1 MVFAIFHTITT
12 GLCAS
17 TGEIGMAGWQSQPHD
32 SGQQRG
38 DATPGQVPGQSW
50 QQPQPNAQPQY
61 GQPQYGQPK
70 YGQPQ
75 YAEQQYGQ
83 PQYQQLQPYQPQ
95 QPALGAQG
103 QYRTG
108 LTGAQQFWYVLQC
121 IAFGAG
127 YFAKIP
133 AKKALADF
141 GMAELTSAEK
151 FWYVLQ
157 CVAFG
162 AGYFAKLPTAK
173 ALSEMPQLR
182 AGGYR

>member
-1 MVFAIFHTITT
+1 MHLHQY
-12 GLCAS
+12 G
-17 TGEIGMAGWQSQPHD
+17 GIGMAGWQSPQYDP
-32 SGQQRG
+32 GQQQRSA
-38 DATPGQVPGQSW
+38 ATPGQAPGQVW
-50 QQPQPNAQPQY
+50 QQPQPDAQPQY
-61 GQPQYGQPK
+61 GQQS
-70 YGQPQ
+70 
-75 YAEQQYGQ
+75 GQ
-83 PQYQQLQPYQPQ
+83 PQYQQMQPYGQ
-95 QPALGAQG
+95 QPAATARG
-103 QYRTG
+103 QHAMG
-108 LTGAQQFWYVLQC
+108 LTGAQQFWYLLQC

-157 CVAFG
+157 CIAFG

-173 ALSEMPQLR
+173 ALSEMPQLQ

>member
-1 MVFAIFHTITT
+1 M
-12 GLCAS
+12 
-17 TGEIGMAGWQSQPHD
+17 
-32 SGQQRG
+32 
-38 DATPGQVPGQSW
+38 
-50 QQPQPNAQPQY
+50 
-61 GQPQYGQPK
+61 
-70 YGQPQ
+70 
-75 YAEQQYGQ
+75 
-83 PQYQQLQPYQPQ
+83 QPYEQQ
-95 QPALGAQG
+95 QPAASARG
-103 QYRTG
+103 QYATG
-108 LTGAQQFWYVLQC
+108 LTSAQEVWYVLQC

-173 ALSEMPQLR
+173 ALSQMPQFQ
-182 AGGYR
+182 AGAYR